1 MKLDSVE
8 EVQGMVERGKTI
20 YVGSTVWCRI
30 VPFKRIYILNVVLR
44 GAVQRLK
51 IELVCEEDC
60 EACGKG
66 PR

>member
-1 MKLDSVE
+1 
-8 EVQGMVERGKTI
+8 MVERGKTI